1 VSEHSSGCVA
11 QTSFSLVRP
20 LHFTVRP
27 LMTAHTAVPLYVA
40 QLVFLKINSQSP
52 VYELLTFF
60 NSYVSAICAVFATSI
75 HSLSCVT
82 REPWLIVFYSLEHRD
97 LALAAIN
104 R

>member
-1 VSEHSSGCVA
+1 
-11 QTSFSLVRP
+11 
-20 LHFTVRP
+20 
-27 LMTAHTAVPLYVA
+27 MTAHTAVPLYVA